1 MTDGGAGA
9 LELHVACGRKIW
21 TFAAPHSPMIG
32 SDGGCDISVHDDRIR
47 PQHLHL
53 RWERS
58 GWTLI
63 DLAETQST
71 WVDGTVAASGHVGPG
86 EHLRLHLGAPDGP
99 TVLLGCEQTGRRTE
113 RRLITVGR
121 SPRSDVTLDDPLV
134 SRQHAAVELTDR
146 AVLVDRNSYNGT
158 YLNGHRIQA
167 RETLKVGDVVG
178 VGGSLLT
185 FTGTGLSPVVRRPTL
200 SARRLS
206 VTTDAGAQ
214 LLDDVSITLRAGQVM
229 AVIGPSG
236 AGKSTLLGALTGLR
250 PATDGR
256 VSWNGQDLYEEYDHL
271 RLLIGLVPQEDI
283 LHRQLTVRRGLQ
295 FAADLRLPPDTT
307 PEERDARIAEVLE
320 EVELLDQHNQRIDS
334 LSGGQRKRTSIAL
347 ELLTAPQLLFLDEP
361 TSGLDAGLD
370 RRVMERLR
378 ALADAGR
385 VVVVVTHSV
394 LALDQ
399 CDRVLLMA
407 TGGRVAFFGPPD
419 QLLDFFG
426 VEDYPSVFLAI
437 EDPSWVETY
446 AASSLRHANLGR
458 TAIVERPVFES
469 EAPQPHVS
477 VPTRVRQF
485 WTLARRNAAVIAADR
500 GLLVLMVAM
509 PLLLAAMSRALPGDN
524 GLSVDA
530 GRAAVDEAQ
539 QRLLVLIVGAALM
552 GTAMSVREVVAERP
566 IFRREH
572 AVGLSVGAYLGSK
585 VAVLGTVVACQ
596 ATLLTVLSLVGLPGP
611 DDPVVFPS
619 GFMEVT
625 VAVVAL
631 AVTMTVAGLTVS
643 AGVKSSDQAMPA
655 LVALVMAQL
664 VFCGALFPLEGRS
677 GLEQLSWLFPGRFA
691 FAATAVT
698 ARLQG
703 PRTPESDPLWEHSA
717 GQWMTD
723 MGLLG
728 AQAVLLA
735 ILGIWLL
742 ARSVGRRRA

>member
-1 MTDGGAGA
+1 VQ
-9 LELHVACGRKIW
+9 LE
-21 TFAAPHSPMIG
+21 
-32 SDGGCDISVHDDRIR
+32 
-47 PQHLHL
+47 
-53 RWERS
+53 
-58 GWTLI
+58 
-63 DLAETQST
+63 
-71 WVDGTVAASGHVGPG
+71 
-86 EHLRLHLGAPDGP
+86 
-99 TVLLGCEQTGRRTE
+99 
-113 RRLITVGR
+113 
-121 SPRSDVTLDDPLV
+121 
-134 SRQHAAVELTDR
+134 DR

-158 YLNGHRIQA
+158 YLNGQRIQG
-167 RETLKVGDVVG
+167 REPLKVGDVVG

-206 VTTDAGAQ
+206 VTTDSGAQ
-214 LLDDVSITLRAGQVM
+214 LLDEVSITLHAGQVM

-256 VSWNGQDLYEEYDHL
+256 VSWNGQDLYDEYDHL

-307 PEERDARIAEVLE
+307 SEERDARIAEVLD
-320 EVELLDQHNQRIDS
+320 EVELLDQYNQRIDS

-399 CDRVLLMA
+399 CDRVLLLA

-426 VEDYPSVFLAI
+426 VDDYPSVFLAI
-437 EDPSWVETY
+437 DDPSWVETY
-446 AASSLRHANLGR
+446 AASSLRHANLGH
-458 TAIVERPVFES
+458 TAIVERPVFDS
-469 EAPQPHVS
+469 DAPQPHAS
-477 VPTRVRQF
+477 VPTRLRQF
-485 WTLARRNAAVIAADR
+485 WTLVRRNAAVIAADR

-596 ATLLTVLSLVGLPGP
+596 AALLTVLALVGLPGP

-619 GFMEVT
+619 GFVEVT

-643 AGVKSSDQAMPA
+643 AVVKSSDQAMPA

-664 VFCGALFPLEGRS
+664 VFCGALFPLEGRE

-698 ARLQG
+698 VRLQG
-703 PRTPESDPLWEHSA
+703 PRTPEPDPLWEHSA
-717 GQWMTD
+717 AQWMTD

-728 AQAVLLA
+728 VQAALLA
-735 ILGIWLL
+735 ALGVWLL